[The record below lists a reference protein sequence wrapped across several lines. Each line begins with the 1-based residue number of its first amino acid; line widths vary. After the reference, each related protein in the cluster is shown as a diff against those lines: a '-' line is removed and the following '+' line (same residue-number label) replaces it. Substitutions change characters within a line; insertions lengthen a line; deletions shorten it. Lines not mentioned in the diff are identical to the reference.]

1 MRAFAAVSIGR
12 LIRFLVR
19 IVRKGGGSALPG
31 LVVSK
36 IDPNLVT
43 RALERLPLGVI
54 VVTGSAGKST
64 TTKMLVALLRAHG
77 ISVFTNPST
86 ANILQGYFGSV
97 MVHGN
102 LFGRLREQ
110 IAVIEADEAHAVTLT
125 EMVRPRGVL
134 VMNVVDDQLDRFVE
148 PELVRETLANVA
160 GQATEFTVLNGSDQ
174 NCLLIGQ
181 TLENSRQVYFSIE
194 DHLRGI
200 SSIGMG
206 YAATFLP
213 QLPEPQAETYVSE
226 LYGQLVTI
234 ETKLGNVKFEQP
246 NRGAHFAVD
255 AAAAIAALFETIP
268 TQANLSIISE
278 TLNSLPPVFA
288 RGEIRE
294 VRGQEIEFMLIQNP
308 PSAQLNLDNLL
319 ETPLCVFVG
328 IGRDVHD
335 PSWLWTVNFSKLN
348 KVDVVSG
355 FNAAEIGLRLMIE
368 GHTINYLDDRL
379 EEAIEH
385 FLALPT
391 PPSQRKL
398 FIFSADTMR
407 RTRRY
412 LGLNDP
418 EDVRRIN

>member
-1 MRAFAAVSIGR
+1 MRAFAAVAIGR
-12 LIRFLVR
+12 FIRFLVR

-31 LVVSK
+31 LIVSK

-43 RALERLPLGVI
+43 RALEQLPLGVV

-110 IAVIEADEAHAVTLT
+110 IAVIEADEAHAVTLA

-160 GQATEFTVLNGSDQ
+160 REAREFTILNGSDQ
-174 NCLLIGQ
+174 NCLLIGES
-181 TLENSRQVYFSIE
+181 LETPRQIYFSIE
-194 DHLRGI
+194 QRLRGN

-206 YAATFLP
+206 YANTYLP
-213 QLPEPQAETYVSE
+213 KLTEPQAQAYVSE
-226 LYGQLVTI
+226 LDGQQVTI
-234 ETKLGNVKFEQP
+234 ATNLGEVRFKQP

-255 AAAAIAALFETIP
+255 AAAAIAALFEVLP
-268 TQANLSIISE
+268 DQVNLATISE
-278 TLNSLPPVFA
+278 TLNTLPPVFA
-288 RGEIRE
+288 RGEVRE

-335 PSWLWTVNFSKLN
+335 PSWLWTVDFSKLG
-348 KVDVVSG
+348 KIDVVSG
-355 FNAAEIGLRLMIE
+355 YNAAEIGLRLMIE
-368 GHTINYLDDRL
+368 GHTIDYLDDRL
-379 EEAIEH
+379 EEAVEQ

-391 PPSQRKL
+391 PHSQRKL

-418 EDVRRIN
+418 EDVRRVN